1 MEQAVLAAGCFWGIE
16 AAFKRVPGVRST
28 EVGYTG
34 GATESPSYQQVC
46 TGTTGHAEAVKIT
59 FDPSRVSF
67 GELLEIF
74 WQIHDPTS
82 MNRQGPDVGTQ
93 YRSAIFYAGDDQ
105 RRTAQASAKAQADA
119 LGKPVVTQIAPASDF
134 YRAEE
139 YHQDYVGKNG
149 EAACPVPRFV
159 TKAT

>member
-1 MEQAVLAAGCFWGIE
+1 MEEAVLAAGCFWGIE

-34 GATESPSYQQVC
+34 GTTASPTYEEVC
-46 TGTTGHAEAVKIT
+46 TGTTGHAEAVKIV
-59 FDPSRVSF
+59 FDPAQVSY
-67 GELLEIF
+67 GELLDIF

-93 YRSAIFYAGDDQ
+93 YRSAIFYHGDDQ
-105 RRTAQASAKAQADA
+105 RQTAEAQAAAQAKA
-119 LGKPVVTQIAPASDF
+119 LGKPVVTQIVPASEF

-159 TKAT
+159 TKTT